1 MERQARRRL
10 HPPLQGEVQ
19 RATFAAN
26 RAVGRVCLAVAATP
40 FGTRRTTTREEG
52 SLRVRFP
59 KACAGAP
66 EAVLVNTA
74 GGIAGGDRF
83 AVDLGLDAGGQLTV
97 TTAAAEKVYRS
108 LGPDAWVGV
117 SATVKE
123 GASLTWRPQETILFD
138 RARLARTITIALA
151 PSAKLLLAETIV
163 FGRSA
168 MGETVHEGS
177 VIDCWR
183 GRPDGRLIFAQNF
196 RPDGPLTDLL
206 NDPAVTDG
214 GPGNGT

>member
-83 AVDLGLDAGGQLTV
+83 AVDLGLDAGAQLTV
-97 TTAAAEKVYRS
+97 TTAAAEKIYRS
-108 LGPDAWVGV
+108 LGPDACVDV
-117 SATVKE
+117 SATVKD
-123 GASLTWRPQETILFD
+123 GATLTWLPQETILFD

-151 PSAKLLLAETIV
+151 PRDRKSTRLNSIHGYISYAV
-163 FGRSA
+163 FCLKKKKN
-168 MGETVHEGS
+168 
-177 VIDCWR
+177 IK
-183 GRPDGRLIFAQNF
+183 Q
-196 RPDGPLTDLL
+196 L
-206 NDPAVTDG
+206 N
-214 GPGNGT
+214 NYIHKYQLNSEHNH